1 MFLAFVLGE
10 FITVHNI
17 VGILWLLPIVLFIL
31 KIITKQQVTVF
42 VMIFFGCVLGFL
54 MTSHEMEERDRAYR
68 FEEQQTEITGK
79 VSKILETQYGVSLYL
94 DYVEVKNIVYRHV
107 IIYTDGIHGVKIG
120 NMVKVVGKIQQF
132 SMARN
137 KGNFDSKKYYMTLGV
152 YIAVNATKIDITD
165 DDYDFIRQQL
175 YELRN
180 TLTDKLDVIC
190 NGNKGIF
197 KVLNNKNTIYQG
209 ILLGNKSEMSA
220 ELKEL
225 YSLSGISHVLAISGL
240 HISIIGMFLYNL
252 FRKRFSFGVSMAVS
266 VTAVVMFAILSG
278 LGIAAVRALVMFGLK
293 MFGEVLGRSYD
304 YVTSVSLAGIL
315 LLMGNPFVLWN
326 SGFQMSFM
334 AIISI
339 VIMWKKVVYIFQLD
353 ESEEGE
359 AFIKKWGKR
368 LRNAILCSLTV
379 SICMNPII
387 AYHFYELPTYSFLL
401 NVVIIPLMSVV
412 VTSGMAGILFSFIGA
427 GIAEIAILPGCYVLN
442 LYEKLCN
449 VVLRLPF
456 SNVIVGKTSLY
467 IVCFY
472 YIVITALIYYLEKR
486 RKKYQI
492 EREKKLMEIPK
503 KGMEIQEYMV
513 HQKRINGRRELSIL
527 LGIIVLFMNLLIYC
541 YYPAKK
547 FFIER
552 EVLIISTLDVGQGDG
567 IVIRMPNDSVVTI
580 DGGSTS
586 VKKAGQNRIIPYL
599 KSECISEID
608 YAVMTHADTDHISG
622 LIEMLK
628 QSDHYGVRV
637 RNLVLPDIVEKD
649 ESYAQMVQLAKKHGV
664 KVLYITK
671 GNFMKFGD
679 VELQCIHP
687 CGETKAEDR
696 NGYSTVLSL
705 KYNKFSMLFTGDIS
719 SEQEKE
725 LQELFNQNYTIL
737 KVAHHGSKYSTSDEF
752 LQWTQ
757 PKYSMISVGEKNM
770 YGHPASETLK
780 RLKQSGSQIF
790 RTDENG
796 CITVSSDGE
805 TIGIERVIE

>member
-1 MFLAFVLGE
+1 MAFVLGE
-10 FITVHNI
+10 FITVYNMA
-17 VGILWLLPIVLFIL
+17 GILWLLPVILFIL
-31 KIITKQQVTVF
+31 KIITKQQVAVF
-42 VMIFFGCVLGFL
+42 VMIFLGCALGIL
-54 MTSHEMEERDRAYR
+54 LTNHEMKEQDRAYCL
-68 FEEQQTEITGK
+68 EEQQTELTGR
-79 VSKILETQYGVSLYL
+79 VSKILETQYGISLYL
-94 DYVEVKNIVYRHV
+94 DNVEIKGDVYRHV
-107 IIYTDGIHGVKIG
+107 IIYTDEPHGIKIG
-120 NMVKVVGKIQQF
+120 NKVKVIGKIQQF
-132 SMARN
+132 SAARN
-137 KGNFDSKKYYMTLGV
+137 KGNFDSKKYYMALGI
-152 YIAVNATKIDITD
+152 YISVNAIRIDIID
-165 DDYDFIRQQL
+165 GKYDLIRQQL
-175 YELRN
+175 SELKN
-180 TLTDKLDVIC
+180 IMTDKLDFIC
-190 NGNKGIF
+190 NDNKGIF

-209 ILLGNKSEMSA
+209 ILLGDKSEMSA

-240 HISIIGMFLYNL
+240 HISIIGMFLYHL
-252 FRKRFSFGVSMAVS
+252 FRKRFSFGISMAVS
-266 VTAVVMFAILSG
+266 VTAVVMFGILSG

-304 YVTSVSLAGIL
+304 YVTSISLAGIL

-326 SGFQMSFM
+326 SGFQMSFT

-353 ESEEGE
+353 ESEEEE
-359 AFIKKWGKR
+359 AFIKKWGRR

-412 VTSGMAGILFSFIGA
+412 VTSGAVGILVSFIGT
-427 GIAEIAILPGCYVLN
+427 GIAKMVILPGCYVLDF
-442 LYEKLCN
+442 YEKLCN
-449 VVLRLPF
+449 VVLKLPF
-456 SNVIVGKTSLY
+456 SNVIVGKTGLY

-472 YIVITALIYYLEKR
+472 YMVITALIYYLEKR
-486 RKKYQI
+486 RKKYQL
-492 EREKKLMEIPK
+492 ECEKKLIEIPK
-503 KGMEIQEYMV
+503 KGMEIQEYMAN
-513 HQKRINGRRELSIL
+513 QKSIKGRREFSIL
-527 LGIIVLFMNLLIYC
+527 LGIIVFFMNLLIYC

-552 EVLIISTLDVGQGDG
+552 EVLKISTLDVGQGDG

-586 VKKAGQNRIIPYL
+586 VKKAGENRIIPYL
-599 KSECISEID
+599 KAECISEID

-628 QSDHYGVRV
+628 QSDHYGVKV
-637 RNLVLPDIVEKD
+637 RNLVLPDIVGKD
-649 ESYAQMVQLAKKHGV
+649 DAYKQMVLIAEEHGV
-664 KVLYITK
+664 KVLYIK
-671 GNFMKFGD
+671 KDDFMRFGK
-679 VELQCIHP
+679 VELKCIHP
-687 CGETKAEDR
+687 CDETKAEDR
-696 NGYSTVLSL
+696 NGYSTVLGL

-719 SEQEKE
+719 SEQERE
-725 LQELFNQNYTIL
+725 LRASLDYGYTVL

-752 LQWTQ
+752 LQWTK

-770 YGHPASETLK
+770 YGHPSDETLE

-805 TIGIERVIE
+805 TIEIERVIE